1 MFEPGQK
8 VVCIDDRFPDGI
20 RDIFN
25 ALPVKG
31 RQYTVRD
38 LVPGINWQL
47 GEEPAVYLREL
58 VNLPNSHGTEPG
70 FACWRFRELEEIEAE
85 QLAEAEELT
94 HP

>member
-8 VVCIDDRFPDGI
+8 VVCIDDRFPEGI

-31 RQYTVRD
+31 RHYTVRD
-38 LVPGINWQL
+38 LVPGINWGLAQ
-47 GEEPAVYLREL
+47 EPAVYLAEL

-70 FACWRFRELEEIEAE
+70 FACWRFREIEEIEELEHAE
-85 QLAEAEELT
+85 KELVLES
-94 HP
+94 